1 MVTKLNG
8 VLDRLFKLSENK
20 TNVRTEFIAGLTT
33 FMTMAYIIIVNPSIL
48 SAAGMDHGAVFTA
61 TIVSTIIA
69 TLCMAFLANYPFA
82 LAPGMGLNAYFA
94 FVVVGSMGKSF
105 EFALTAVLLEGI
117 IFIVISFFKVREAIF
132 DSIPAALKKAVSVG
146 IGLFIALIGM
156 VNGGLVIHGDPGTV
170 ITKDGNAV
178 EHILKTTVENVT
190 VFFGDPGVILKPGD
204 FTSNGAIVTLI
215 GLIVIGVLL
224 IFKVKGA
231 LLWGILAATVA
242 AFPLGV
248 ASLPQ
253 AVASLPPSLAPTF
266 MKFEWTQ
273 IFTWEMLMVLFSFLF
288 VDIFDTIG
296 TLTGVA
302 SKTDMFDKDGK
313 LPRTGQALLSDAIG
327 TVVGACLG
335 TSTVTT
341 YVESSAG
348 VAEGGRT
355 GLTSV
360 FTSIFFA
367 LALFFA
373 PILGIVPTQA
383 TAPALIMVGLF
394 MMSPIKDIDFND
406 YAKSIPAFLT
416 IIVMPFCYS
425 IAEGIAVGMIAWV
438 ILHVLTGKYKE
449 VSITMY
455 ILAALFV
462 LRYIFL

>member
-8 VLDRLFKLSENK
+8 VLDRFFKLSENK
-20 TNVRTEFIAGLTT
+20 TNVRTEFVAGLTT
-33 FMTMAYIIIVNPSIL
+33 FMTMAYIIIVNPLIL
-48 SAAGMDHGAVFTA
+48 SAAGMDRGAVFTA

-105 EFALTAVLLEGI
+105 EFALTAVLLEGV
-117 IFIVISFFKVREAIF
+117 IFIVLSLFKVREAIF

-146 IGLFIALIGM
+146 IGLFIALIGA
-156 VNGGLVIHGDPGTV
+156 VNGGLVKHGNPDV
-170 ITKDGNAV
+170 IIQA
-178 EHILKTTVENVT
+178 
-190 VFFGDPGVILKPGD
+190 GD
-204 FTSNGAIVTLI
+204 FTSKEAIVTFI
-215 GLIVIGVLL
+215 GLIVIGILL
-224 IFKVKGA
+224 IFKIKGA
-231 LLWGILAATVA
+231 LLCGILVATIA

-313 LPRTGQALLSDAIG
+313 LPRVKQALLSDAIG
-327 TVVGACLG
+327 TVAGACLG

-341 YVESSAG
+341 FVESSAG

-360 FTSIFFA
+360 FTSLFFA

-373 PILGIVPTQA
+373 PIFGIVPAQA

-394 MMSPIKDIDFND
+394 MISPIKDIDFSD

-438 ILHVLTGKYKE
+438 ILHVLTGKYKQ

-455 ILAALFV
+455 ILSILFI